1 MAIFNSYVGLPEG
14 ILAFY
19 FLSGEYHN
27 SWTGNHHFH
36 HDTTE
41 WHHELCPQWLG
52 VELCVEPSWENC
64 SPNHFLAL
72 KLSQKSVFFWL
83 VLHFSGDA
91 EVWSFSA
98 IGVLWGLHRS
108 TEVQRFPVPLF
119 FGATSNWRGQGFVSS
134 HQASCAGF
142 RKDRIE
148 LPVRTNQARLRFS
161 ALELETS
168 VGIIY

>member
-1 MAIFNSYVGLPEG
+1 
-14 ILAFY
+14 
-19 FLSGEYHN
+19 
-27 SWTGNHHFH
+27 
-36 HDTTE
+36 
-41 WHHELCPQWLG
+41 
-52 VELCVEPSWENC
+52 
-64 SPNHFLAL
+64 
-72 KLSQKSVFFWL
+72 L
-83 VLHFSGDA
+83 VLHFSWDA